1 MNVPEMLINYS
12 MFLDGSRQL
21 GTVDITLP
29 NVQAMTQSVQGAGI
43 AGVAEVPVLGHTQ
56 DMVMTVNFRVAT
68 AEVRLLLPQD
78 YHHIEFW
85 GALQGLDS
93 GTGKLAVTDHKVIV
107 KAMVKGDN
115 LGTLNSGELQNRSL
129 EFNVVY
135 LKELVGGEL
144 IREVDKFNFIYY
156 IGGQDLLS
164 SVRSAIG
171 I

>member
-1 MNVPEMLINYS
+1 MKVPEMLINYIAY
-12 MFLDGSRQL
+12 LDGGRQI

-29 NVQAMTQSVQGAGI
+29 NVQAVTTSIQGAGI
-43 AGVAEVPVLGHTQ
+43 AGVADVPVLGQTA
-56 DMVMTVNFRVAT
+56 DMTMTVNFRVAT
-68 AEVRLLLPQD
+68 ADVRLLLPQK

-85 GALQGLDS
+85 SALQHLDS
-93 GTGKLAVTDHKVIV
+93 GNGELEVVDHKVIV
-107 KAMVKGDN
+107 QAMVKSDN
-115 LGTLNSGELQNRSL
+115 LGTLNPGELQGRSL

-144 IREVDKFNFIYY
+144 IQEIDKFNHIYN